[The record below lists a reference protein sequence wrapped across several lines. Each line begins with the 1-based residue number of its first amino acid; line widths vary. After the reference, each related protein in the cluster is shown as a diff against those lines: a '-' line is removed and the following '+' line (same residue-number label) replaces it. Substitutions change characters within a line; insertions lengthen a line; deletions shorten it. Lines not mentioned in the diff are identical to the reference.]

1 MRLGARLLVADTPGR
16 HVKTAAIKGRRVWL
30 SAIDDNESEI
40 SGVTKYSRTGE
51 PHR

>member
-1 MRLGARLLVADTPGR
+1 MQLGARLLVADTPGR

-30 SAIDDNESEI
+30 SPIDDNESEI
-40 SGVTKYSRTGE
+40 SGVPMHGRTGE